1 MNEMIFAE
9 KEINDKIFQKY
20 FRYQNPSFL
29 AKDLVRAKQGKN
41 EQLVKNINDEL
52 IDLRNAIIKK
62 ETLENENPKVK
73 DLKY

>member
-1 MNEMIFAE
+1 MNEIIFAE
-9 KEINDKIFQKY
+9 KERNDKIFQKY

>member
-1 MNEMIFAE
+1 M
-9 KEINDKIFQKY
+9 
-20 FRYQNPSFL
+20 
-29 AKDLVRAKQGKN
+29 
-41 EQLVKNINDEL
+41 KNINDEL